1 MAVMRTDRFNPF
13 PGLRSFEPNEDHL
26 FFGREKQ
33 IEDLLRRL
41 RHMRFLSV
49 VGASGTG
56 KSSLV
61 RSGLIPALCGGYMV
75 KAGSTWRIA
84 LLRPGG
90 DPIGN
95 LAAAL
100 DAPGVLDSP
109 ASGGLNRALI
119 EATLRRSALGLSDA
133 VKHAH
138 IPHTDNVLV
147 VVDQFEELFRFKQAA
162 EGVTARDESVAFVKL
177 LLEGARQSDH
187 RLYIV
192 LTMRSEFIGH
202 CTEFPGL
209 AEATNEGQ
217 YLIPR
222 MTRDEVRLAITG
234 PVAVGGGEIT
244 PRLVTR
250 LLNDVGDQVDQ
261 LPVLQHAL
269 MRTWSY
275 WEQHHPDGR
284 PIDLEDYEG
293 IGTMADALSRHAE
306 EAYSELATERSRQV
320 AERTFKALTETTAE
334 LVGTRRP
341 CSVGEL
347 CQIAG
352 ATQSEVVDVIDRFRA
367 PGRSFLMPPADV
379 PLDARAIVDLSHES
393 LMRLWSRLIGWTD
406 EEVRSA
412 EIYRRLSQA
421 ARLYGQ
427 REAGLWRD
435 PELQFAVNWRQT
447 HHPTAAW
454 AKRYAPGFDQAI
466 AFLAESER
474 ARDREVA
481 DKERQLVWTRRV
493 AVALATLC
501 LISIGTGIYAFV
513 KRGQAVESAER
524 ALAPRPPLRHRP
536 PRVRRRRQ
544 RLPQKAWL
552 MPNDRM
558 PRRESRKPRKQE
570 KTRSASSAGPRA
582 KPIVRRGNRKTHNSR
597 RLLPSSK
604 VASPM
609 NRSVSRKR
617 DKTKP
622 RPRKGAQRR
631 RSSTFK
637 PRGRLRSIRT
647 NQADEARRKSDTL
660 SRLTLARALAA
671 RVLGPWDAGQRQLA
685 ALLARQ
691 AFLLNRDNGGDI
703 DDADIYSALRTSLA
717 LLAPGA
723 DKSFQGHDDAV
734 RAIQLTPDG
743 RQLVTGSDDGKVRL
757 FPVAGSD
764 SSTVLGAVSSPVRSL
779 AIEPSGTL
787 LAAGWFDGSDPRLGS
802 STS

>member
-1 MAVMRTDRFNPF
+1 MRADRFNPF

-26 FFGREKQ
+26 FFGREMQ

-41 RHMRFLSV
+41 RHLRFLSV

-100 DAPGVLDSP
+100 DAPGVLDAP

-119 EATLRRSALGLSDA
+119 EATLRRSALGLSEA

-177 LLEGARQSDH
+177 LLEGAHQSDH

-209 AEATNEGQ
+209 AESTNEGQ

-244 PRLVTR
+244 TRLVTR

-275 WEQHHPDGR
+275 WEQNNPDGR
-284 PIDLEDYEG
+284 PTDLEDYEG

-306 EAYSELATERSRQV
+306 EAYSELATERRREV
-320 AERTFKALTETTAE
+320 AESTFKALTETTAE

-352 ATQSEVVDVIDRFRA
+352 ATQSEVVGVIERFRA

-501 LISIGTGIYAFV
+501 LISIGTGIYAFI
-513 KRGQAVESAER
+513 KREQAVESAER
-524 ALAPRPPLRHRP
+524 ALA
-536 PRVRRRRQ
+536 
-544 RLPQKAWL
+544 
-552 MPNDRM
+552 
-558 PRRESRKPRKQE
+558 
-570 KTRSASSAGPRA
+570 AS
-582 KPIVRRGNRKTHNSR
+582 T
-597 RLLPSSK
+597 
-604 VASPM
+604 
-609 NRSVSRKR
+609 
-617 DKTKP
+617 
-622 RPRKGAQRR
+622 
-631 RSSTFK
+631 
-637 PRGRLRSIRT
+637 
-647 NQADEARRKSDTL
+647 E
-660 SRLTLARALAA
+660 
-671 RVLGPWDAGQRQLA
+671 
-685 ALLARQ
+685 ARQ
-691 AFLLNRDNGGDI
+691 ASTAARQAEEAAVARTGYF
-703 DDADIYSALRTSLA
+703 AHSAQA
-717 LLAPGA
+717 G
-723 DKSFQGHDDAV
+723 Q
-734 RAIQLTPDG
+734 TPK
-743 RQLVTGSDDGKVRL
+743 RKIS
-757 FPVAGSD
+757 
-764 SSTVLGAVSSPVRSL
+764 
-779 AIEPSGTL
+779 
-787 LAAGWFDGSDPRLGS
+787 
-802 STS
+802 